1 MKPFLI
7 LIALFALVLPMSASA
22 SERAELQVKKGETTV
37 LTLRF
42 SGNSLAFFD
51 QIPTQLTSVLR
62 EHGIDCC
69 ASQTRISESAWRC
82 CHGKFVI
89 SASSARLQNLLA
101 AAFNGPHFTNGKAL
115 KAACL

>member
-1 MKPFLI
+1 MKTSLI
-7 LIALFALVLPMSASA
+7 LLALFALILPISASA
-22 SERAELQVKKGETTV
+22 SENAELQVKKDNTTV

-69 ASQTRISESAWRC
+69 SSQTRISESAWHC

-89 SASSARLQNLLA
+89 SSSSAHLQNVLA
-101 AAFNGPHFTNGKAL
+101 AAFNGPKVVQR
-115 KAACL
+115 